1 MDFLKAFLFSLLSF
15 FMPIYP
21 LLLLVGLFIL
31 FDTFLGVWSAKK
43 RGEVISSRKL
53 GNIIP
58 KMLLYQLAV
67 ITGFVLDKW
76 LLGEFISFLFTI
88 EFLFTKLIAMTLVF
102 IELVSID
109 ENFRELTGKNLFKSF
124 KQMITRA
131 SDIKDD
137 INKL

>member
-1 MDFLKAFLFSLLSF
+1 
-15 FMPIYP
+15 
-21 LLLLVGLFIL
+21 
-31 FDTFLGVWSAKK
+31 
-43 RGEVISSRKL
+43 
-53 GNIIP
+53 
-58 KMLLYQLAV
+58 MLLYQLAV